1 MVAVRA
7 DGRRWT
13 CIWAQGRRR
22 EVAKDTGFV
31 DRAASTIPLEKF
43 VDARHLQRDVLDPL
57 DEIGSPVIDVRSH
70 LLQCVDALLAA
81 KCGNINLLLERI
93 ASPREV

>member
-1 MVAVRA
+1 VVVVRP

-13 CIWAQGRRR
+13 CIWVQGHRR
-22 EVAKDTGFV
+22 EVAEDAGFV
-31 DRAASTIPLEKF
+31 YRVASAIPLEKF
-43 VDARHLQRDVLDPL
+43 VDACHLQRNVLDPL
-57 DEIGSPVIDVRSH
+57 DEIWSPVLDVSSH

-93 ASPREV
+93 APPREV

>member
-1 MVAVRA
+1 MVAVRP

-13 CIWAQGRRR
+13 CRWAQGRRR
-22 EVAKDTGFV
+22 EVAEDARFV
-31 DRAASTIPLEKF
+31 DRVASAIPLKKF
-43 VDARHLQRDVLDPL
+43 VDTHHLQRDVLDPL

-93 ASPREV
+93 APPREV